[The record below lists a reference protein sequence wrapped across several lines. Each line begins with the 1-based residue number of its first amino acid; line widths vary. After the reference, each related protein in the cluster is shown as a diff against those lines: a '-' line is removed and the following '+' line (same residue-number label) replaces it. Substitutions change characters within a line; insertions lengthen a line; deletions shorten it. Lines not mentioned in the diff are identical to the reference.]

1 MQTVCA
7 VVVHFFSYCID
18 NEIECLPIVS
28 LEAGNNSEYPYSAHL
43 AIKGLPALGRYTLH
57 VSKAQRLGVS
67 IFQMNACTIFQCV
80 RTEGTHNTHTAI
92 IFCEPDFH
100 SKKLPSTSNSIRWQ
114 FRTRLKYSSPHD
126 AMTSKV

>member
-1 MQTVCA
+1 MSSHQIMQTVCA

-28 LEAGNNSEYPYSAHL
+28 MEAGNNSEYPYSAHL

-92 IFCEPDFH
+92 SFFVNPTSTPKNFH
-100 SKKLPSTSNSIRWQ
+100 QPPIAFDGSFGL
-114 FRTRLKYSSPHD
+114 D
-126 AMTSKV
+126 